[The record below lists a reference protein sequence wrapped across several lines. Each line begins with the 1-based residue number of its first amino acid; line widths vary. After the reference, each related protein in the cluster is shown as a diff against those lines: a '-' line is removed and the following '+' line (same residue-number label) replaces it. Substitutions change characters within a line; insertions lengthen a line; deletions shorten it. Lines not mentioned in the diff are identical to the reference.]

1 MQTCLTLYH
10 LIQTLGKKPAS
21 MSNSLNIWHQLDR
34 YPAEMYV
41 KSLQDNSDG
50 LKIFLHD
57 ITNTINFSI
66 VFTEVLSY
74 RNTDESYLLKL
85 WDSYEEGVLK
95 GSFFMYRESDFI
107 NYFNEMTYGIHKELA
122 IKHYAIFTDSD
133 CIEVLSVKEP
143 LIVQDI

>member
-1 MQTCLTLYH
+1 MR
-10 LIQTLGKKPAS
+10 
-21 MSNSLNIWHQLDR
+21 NSLSKWHQLDK
-34 YPAEMYV
+34 YPEEMYV

-66 VFTEVLSY
+66 VFTEALSY
-74 RNTDESYLLKL
+74 RNTDESYLLKM
-85 WDSYEEGVLK
+85 WSSYKDEDLK
-95 GSFFMYRESDFI
+95 GTFFIYTSSDFI
-107 NYFNEMTYGIHKELA
+107 DYLNDMTYGIYKELA
-122 IKHYAIFTDSD
+122 IKHYAILTDSD